1 MGGPSEATTLDEL
14 DPELSTELGPAD
26 DLDPG
31 AGRWEAARR
40 RRIDPGRWARFE
52 DYVAEIFE
60 AFGMDLDTPGTAR
73 TPERFLRALY
83 DSTAGYEGD
92 PKLLTAF
99 PTECRGGPDCRI
111 SQVIEGPISFFS
123 LCEHH
128 SLPFYGVAHIG
139 YIAHEQ
145 IIGISKLTRLVRVFA
160 RRFTVQ
166 ERIGQEVADALVD
179 LLSPH
184 GVAVN
189 LKAAHLCT
197 QMRGVSE
204 EQSRTW
210 TSFWRGRYEHDQG
223 LRDEFLR
230 VCRQARI

>member
-1 MGGPSEATTLDEL
+1 MTSDPNTVTDLRARGPRLES
-14 DPELSTELGPAD
+14 DPEETSP
-26 DLDPG
+26 
-31 AGRWEAARR
+31 WEHVRDRTVSPEQWRR
-40 RRIDPGRWARFE
+40 YER
-52 DYVAEIFE
+52 YMAEIFE
-60 AFGMDLDTPGTAR
+60 AFGMDRDTPGTVR
-73 TPERFLRALY
+73 TPERFLRALF

-111 SQVIEGPISFFS
+111 SQVIEGPISFFA

-128 SLPFYGVAHIG
+128 SLPFFGVAHVG
-139 YIAHEQ
+139 YIAHEH
-145 IIGISKLTRLVRVFA
+145 IIGISKLTRLVRLFA

-166 ERIGQEVADALVD
+166 ERIGQEVADLLVR
-179 LLSPH
+179 LLEPH

-189 LKAAHLCT
+189 LQAAHLCT

-210 TSFWRGRYEHDQG
+210 TSFWRGNYETDQS
-223 LRDEFLR
+223 LRDEFLH
-230 VCRQARI
+230 VCRQARV